1 MMSFFEIG
9 TVNLPFFNQLA
20 VLVINIVGISLVL
33 TVVNHLSFRE
43 RITKLFIGLGILMLT
58 WIDFAYLARLIG
70 DNSLYWSELFLRI
83 AWIVTPLFFAFV
95 YLITIDILGR
105 TKQYSYLNNGVIFIG
120 LSLSVVTAFTDV
132 IVSGVQFSSGNLDIL
147 YGDGFYVFLGAILFI
162 IIATLIPLFRADVA
176 PDRKN
181 RVRAFVTGI
190 VIFYVANFIFNIL
203 LPAFLNITHLYFF
216 GDYSLVFVVGLTSY
230 AILKYQF
237 LNIRVIGT
245 ELITLTL
252 WLTLF
257 VRALT
262 SENTQDGIINTSIL
276 VLAVILGIL
285 LIRSVLDEVKTRER
299 MQKLALDL
307 DVANHDLKRLDQAK
321 SDFISIASHQLR
333 TPLSIIKGY
342 ISMIR
347 EGTFG
352 EYGESLKDP
361 IHKVYVST
369 ERLITL
375 VSDLLDLSRMER
387 GKMQY
392 SFQIVNIMDV
402 LEGLVSDFE
411 IVARDKGLQFIWRP
425 EDVTSKIKGD
435 PNKLRQVVLNL
446 IDNAVKYTRVGSV
459 TVKLWEEKDFIKFS
473 VTDTGPGLTE
483 EEANKLFKK
492 FIRGPEESKGHTEGL
507 GLGLYVARLITE
519 AHGGGLS
526 VTSPGKG
533 QGATFMLSLPTYTS
547 SD

>member
-1 MMSFFEIG
+1 MSFFEIG

-162 IIATLIPLFRADVA
+162 IIATLSPLFRADVA